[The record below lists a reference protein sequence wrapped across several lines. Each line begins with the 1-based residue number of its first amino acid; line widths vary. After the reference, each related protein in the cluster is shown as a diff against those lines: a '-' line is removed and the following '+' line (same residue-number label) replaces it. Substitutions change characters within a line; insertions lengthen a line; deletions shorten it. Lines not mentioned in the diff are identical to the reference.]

1 MKYAN
6 IVEAIGHTP
15 LVELQQ
21 FSPRPGVRLF
31 AKLEGH
37 NPTGSVKDRIARSLI
52 EDAEQTG
59 AIAPGS
65 DEILLEPTSGNTGIG
80 LAMIAQVKGYR
91 LKVVMPDNVS
101 DERRQLLELFGA
113 DVELTDGKLGSN
125 GSIARAQELAKDSRY
140 HLLYQYG
147 NPANPRAHYETT
159 APEIIE
165 DLPEVDVFVAGLG
178 TGGTLM
184 GTGRRLKEHNPNVQ
198 IVAAEP
204 HPDDSVSGLR
214 SLDHGFIPP
223 ILDLEMLDRKVVVRA
238 DDSLKATRDLV
249 RVEGVFSGL
258 SGGAVLSVGLR
269 VAERMERGTIVL
281 LLADGGWKYL
291 STGLFARSE
300 DEATEGIRGRN
311 MW

>member
-15 LVELQQ
+15 LVELQHL
-21 FSPRPGVRLF
+21 SPRPGVRLF
-31 AKLEGH
+31 AKLEGN

-52 EDAEQTG
+52 EDAEQSG
-59 AIAPGS
+59 AIAPGT
-65 DEILLEPTSGNTGIG
+65 DKILLEPTSGNTGIG

-113 DVELTDGKLGSN
+113 EVELTDGKLGSN

-147 NPANPRAHYETT
+147 NAANPRAHYETT
-159 APEIIE
+159 APEIIA
-165 DLPEVDVFVAGLG
+165 DLPDVDVFVAGLG

-223 ILDLEMLDRKVVVRA
+223 ILDLELLDRKVVVRA

-249 RVEGVFSGL
+249 RVEGIFSGL
-258 SGGAVLSVGLR
+258 SGGAVLNVGLR
-269 VAERMERGTIVL
+269 VAARMERGTIVL

-291 STGLFARSE
+291 STGLFAPTE
-300 DEATEGIRGRN
+300 GEATEGIRGRN

>member
-1 MKYAN
+1 MKFPS
-6 IVEAIGHTP
+6 IVESIGHTP
-15 LVELQQ
+15 LVELQH

-31 AKLEGH
+31 AKLEGN
-37 NPTGSVKDRIARSLI
+37 NPTGSVKDRIARALI
-52 EDAEQTG
+52 EDAEQSG
-59 AIAPGS
+59 AIGPGV
-65 DEILLEPTSGNTGIG
+65 DKILLEPTSGNTGIG
-80 LAMIAQVKGYR
+80 LAMIARVKGYR

-101 DERRQLLELFGA
+101 AERRQLLELFGA
-113 DVELTDGKLGSN
+113 EVELTEGALGSN
-125 GSIARAQELAKDSRY
+125 GSIARAQELAKDNRY

-159 APEIIE
+159 APEIIT
-165 DLPEVDVFVAGLG
+165 DLPDVDVFVAGLG

-184 GTGRRLKEHNPNVQ
+184 GTGQRLKEHNPNVQ

-204 HPDDSVSGLR
+204 HPEDAVSGLR

-223 ILDLEMLDRKVVVRA
+223 ILDLEMLDRKVVVRG

-249 RVEGVFSGL
+249 RVEGVFAGL

-269 VAERMERGTIVL
+269 VASRMERGNIVL

-291 STGLFARSE
+291 STGLFAPT
-300 DEATEGIRGRN
+300 DQEAAEGIRGRN

>member
-1 MKYAN
+1 MRYAN
-6 IVEAIGHTP
+6 IIESIGHTP
-15 LVELQQ
+15 LVELQR
-21 FSPRPGVRLF
+21 FSPHPGVRLF

-37 NPTGSVKDRIARSLI
+37 NPSGSVKDRIAKYLI
-52 EDAEQTG
+52 EDAEQHGQIGPDT
-59 AIAPGS
+59 
-65 DEILLEPTSGNTGIG
+65 ILLEPTSGNTGIG
-80 LAMIAQVKGYR
+80 LAMISQIKGYR

-101 DERRQLLELFGA
+101 DERKQLLVLFGA
-113 DVELTDGKLGSN
+113 EIELTDGALGSN
-125 GSIARAQELAKDSRY
+125 GSIARAQELAKDPTY

-165 DLPEVDVFVAGLG
+165 DCPEIDVFVAGLG

-184 GTGRRLKEHNPNVQ
+184 GTGRRLKEYNPKIQV
-198 IVAAEP
+198 VAAEP

-223 ILDLEMLDRKVVVRA
+223 ILDLALLDRKIVVRNA
-238 DDSLKATRDLV
+238 DALVTTRELV
-249 RVEGVFSGL
+249 RREGVFAGL
-258 SGGAVLSVGLR
+258 SGGAAGAVALR
-269 VAERMERGTIVL
+269 VAREMDRGTIVV

-291 STGLFARSE
+291 STGLYSAS
-300 DEATEGIRGRN
+300 DDDATEGIRGRN